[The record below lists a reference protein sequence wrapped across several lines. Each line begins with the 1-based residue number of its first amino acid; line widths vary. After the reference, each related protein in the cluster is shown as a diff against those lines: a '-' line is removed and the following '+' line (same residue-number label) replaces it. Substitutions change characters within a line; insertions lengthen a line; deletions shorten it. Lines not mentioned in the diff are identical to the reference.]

1 MVSFGNKR
9 YCNPIMLKEDGSTS
23 RPQRISLTDR
33 TFVEGWL
40 QELIRKYPD
49 ILPVGEI
56 EPDFAPLV
64 SVGREVGTAAG
75 PIDNLYLSPQGHLTI
90 VETKLW
96 RNPEARREVVG
107 QIIDYAKDVSRWSF
121 DDLERRVRSYNKQF
135 RGTDVGIID
144 SLREAEQ
151 ISESDEASIIDTISS
166 NLKHGRF
173 LLLVV
178 GDGIRESVEDMVEF
192 MQKTPQL
199 YYTLALVELHVYAMD
214 GGEGA
219 GQLVIP
225 HIVART
231 REITRAV
238 VRIEGKAIESVSV
251 NVSTGEILS
260 EPEGI
265 RGEEYYFS
273 VLSKRVSSDMV
284 DFAHTIINDMENLG
298 CKIDWKQGSFVV
310 KLPDPGGSKQDLT
323 LFVFRNDGKIYIG
336 WLNDQL
342 NRVGLPAEIAYDFA
356 RDSVKLFPNCEV
368 PNNYPYAW
376 SRLLSLEEL
385 KQQYSKFLSLV
396 ETMINRI
403 EQASIATT

>member
-1 MVSFGNKR
+1 MVSLGNKR
-9 YCNPIMLKEDGSTS
+9 YCNPIMLEADGSTS
-23 RPQRISLTDR
+23 RPQRISLTDKI
-33 TFVEGWL
+33 FSEGWL

-75 PIDNLYLSPQGHLTI
+75 PIDNLFLSPQGHLTI

-144 SLREAEQ
+144 SLRQAEQ
-151 ISESDEASIIDTISS
+151 IDESDESSIIDTISS

-199 YYTLALVELHVYAMD
+199 YYTFALVELHVYDMD

-260 EPEGI
+260 ESEGI
-265 RGEEYYFS
+265 KGEEHYFS
-273 VLSKRVSSDMV
+273 ILSKRVSSDMV
-284 DFAHTIINDMENLG
+284 DFAHTIIDDMQNLG
-298 CKIDWKQGSFVV
+298 CKIDWKQGSFVA
-310 KLPDPGGSKQDLT
+310 KLPDPGGSRQDLT

-368 PNNYPYAW
+368 PKKYPYAW
-376 SRLLSLEEL
+376 SRLLSLKEL
-385 KQQYSKFLSLV
+385 KQQYPKFLSLV